1 MTIAQV
7 DSMSSKPKARLP
19 QKNRLDL
26 YPREETRVEVLGKT
40 TAVCPKPTPVSTAC
54 ALFVSI
60 WNNF

>member
-40 TAVCPKPTPVSTAC
+40 TAV
-54 ALFVSI
+54 
-60 WNNF
+60 